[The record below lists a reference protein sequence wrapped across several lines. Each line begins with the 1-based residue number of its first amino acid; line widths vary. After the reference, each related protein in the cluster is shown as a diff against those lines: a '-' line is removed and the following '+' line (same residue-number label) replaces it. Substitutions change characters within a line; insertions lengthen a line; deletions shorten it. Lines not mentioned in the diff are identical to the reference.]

1 MNLVQAAEFPFSSVG
16 LPKTWASFGAQ
27 SFKIDAV
34 FEMHRKNADAV
45 VRATCVVLEGLNR
58 MAKRQGEL
66 LAAAVGE
73 QIKVAHDVLTHGSFG
88 EKASNQVGAMR
99 QLYVSNVSSFR
110 EQSDI
115 AAETNIAV
123 GDILS
128 ARAIEALD
136 EYRVLFGEPSA
147 ASTASSTADA
157 AVVPGHAARVEAAVV
172 AEPTTGVDAAV
183 VAEPAADVDAAVD
196 AVPTTVVGEAPGAN
210 EAAVVEVAHVVSPAA
225 KIRPKTGRRRT
236 SRS

>member
-1 MNLVQAAEFPFSSVG
+1 MNLVQAAGFPFSSVG

-45 VRATCVVLEGLNR
+45 VRATFVVLDGLNR
-58 MAKRQGEL
+58 MTKRQGEL

-73 QIKVAHDVLTHGSFG
+73 HIKVAHDVLTHGSFG
-88 EKASNQVGAMR
+88 ENASSQVGAMR
-99 QLYVSNVSSFR
+99 KLYVSNVSSFR

-115 AAETNIAV
+115 AAETNITV

-128 ARAIEALD
+128 TRAIEALD
-136 EYRVLFGEPSA
+136 EYKVLFGEPSA

-157 AVVPGHAARVEAAVV
+157 AVV
-172 AEPTTGVDAAV
+172 
-183 VAEPAADVDAAVD
+183 AEPAAEVDAVVD
-196 AVPTTVVGEAPGAN
+196 AVPKTVVGEAPGAN
-210 EAAVVEVAHVVSPAA
+210 KAAVVEVAHVVSPAA
-225 KIRPKTGRRRT
+225 KIRPKAGRRRT